1 MMNKDL
7 REFTALLN
15 SQGVEF
21 LVVGGYCVAFHGV
34 PRFTGD
40 VDFFIRVSPAN
51 AERME
56 SVIREFGFGST
67 GLKREDFLQPGQI
80 IQLGRP
86 PNRID
91 ILTAIDGVEFEEAW
105 ARRVPAK
112 LEGIELFMLSKDLL
126 IRNKEAANR
135 PQDKADLQRLKEL

>member
-1 MMNKDL
+1 MNKDL

-56 SVIREFGFGST
+56 RVIHEFGFGST

-105 ARRVPAK
+105 VRRVPAE
-112 LEGIELFMLSKDLL
+112 LEGIKLFMLSKDLL
-126 IRNKEAANR
+126 IRNKQATNR
-135 PQDKADLQRLKEL
+135 PQDKADLERLKEL